1 MKTDALV
8 LGSTMS
14 SGPGAMQSRTWPPE
28 AQGSATA
35 CQGHPDAPSR
45 RSPLHSSQCS
55 RSARRACRQSG
66 HVGCPPILHAQAAFS
81 QA

>member
-35 CQGHPDAPSR
+35 CQGHPDALAAAAPYTA
-45 RSPLHSSQCS
+45 PNAP
-55 RSARRACRQSG
+55 ARRVVLAG
-66 HVGCPPILHAQAAFS
+66 S
-81 QA
+81 QGM